1 MAEARKNTLLYHFN
15 AMNVVKKIQN
25 ILKLQPSNGYGET
38 FFTAEEIHKVHTT
51 YFSDIN
57 MFGFDSHVVRITIL
71 HS

>member
-38 FFTAEEIHKVHTT
+38 FFTAEEIHKVHATN
-51 YFSDIN
+51 FLDIN
-57 MFGFDSHVVRITIL
+57 MFGNDSHVVKLTI
-71 HS
+71 SST

>member
-38 FFTAEEIHKVHTT
+38 FFTAEEIHKVHKTNFQ
-51 YFSDIN
+51 YSEY
-57 MFGFDSHVVRITIL
+57 VL
-71 HS
+71 L

>member
-38 FFTAEEIHKVHTT
+38 FFTAEEIHKVYNT
-51 YFSDIN
+51 YFLDIN
-57 MFGFDSHVVRITIL
+57 MLGYDSHFIKVAIL
-71 HS
+71 SS

>member
-38 FFTAEEIHKVHTT
+38 FFTAEEIHKVHTI
-51 YFSDIN
+51 YFLDGN
-57 MFGFDSHVVRITIL
+57 MLGYDSHFIKVAIL
-71 HS
+71 SS

>member
-51 YFSDIN
+51 YFLDGN
-57 MFGFDSHVVRITIL
+57 MLGHDSHFIKVAIL
-71 HS
+71 SS

>member
-25 ILKLQPSNGYGET
+25 ILKLQPSNGYGEI

-51 YFSDIN
+51 NFLDIN
-57 MFGFDSHVVRITIL
+57 MFVFDSHVVKLTSL
-71 HS
+71 YS